1 MQYIQAVDRAGL
13 NKLLLD
19 SLEKFPNVRLYFR
32 HKLTGANFNSKVAWF
47 EKQGPSRSE
56 ADGIRNHSQ
65 NQHSS
70 NTQGRLDEVAV
81 KFDLLIGADGAHSAT
96 RYHMMKY
103 ARVTYQQ
110 EYIDTLWCEF
120 RIKPRT
126 SEPLFAMTPNYLHIW
141 PGTSFMFIAIPSL
154 DGSFTCTL
162 FAPSHQFDSLS
173 LSPTTDLESFF
184 KKNFP
189 GVCPDLIAPE
199 DLQMQFREN
208 PHLPLISIK
217 CTPYHYKSSV
227 VILGDAA
234 HAMVPF
240 YGQGMNAG
248 LEDVRVLFDFFA
260 KHGVYEPRPDN
271 TDAREN
277 VMCVAL
283 AEYTAQRT
291 PDAAAINDL
300 ALRNY
305 EEMRAGVQS
314 PLYKTRKWIEDRIH
328 LYMPSL
334 GWNTQY
340 GRVSFDNQRYSEVEK
355 AVRRQGR
362 ILLGTLISVSAGL
375 GVLAG
380 IGIFGS
386 LRMNVVRALGRVTR
400 QISR

>member
-1 MQYIQAVDRAGL
+1 M
-13 NKLLLD
+13 
-19 SLEKFPNVRLYFR
+19 
-32 HKLTGANFNSKVAWF
+32 AWF
-47 EKQGPSRSE
+47 EQQQPTPSYT
-56 ADGIRNHSQ
+56 DGVKHQFQ
-65 NQHSS
+65 NEHPG
-70 NTQGRLDEVAV
+70 NTQGRPDEVAV
-81 KFDLLIGADGAHSAT
+81 QFDLLIGADGAHSTT

-120 RIKPRT
+120 RIQPRPT
-126 SEPLFAMTPNYLHIW
+126 KSLFAFAMSPNHLHIW

-162 FAPSHQFDSLS
+162 FAPSHQFDSL
-173 LSPTTDLESFF
+173 LTSPATNLEPFF

-189 GVCPDLIAPE
+189 GVCPELIAPE
-199 DLQMQFREN
+199 DLQIQFCGN
-208 PHLPLISIK
+208 PHLPLISVK

-248 LEDVRVLFDFFA
+248 LEDVRILYEFFD
-260 KHGVYEPRPDN
+260 KHGVYEPRLC
-271 TDAREN
+271 DAKAQETARRE
-277 VMCVAL
+277 AL
-283 AEYTAQRT
+283 AEYTDQRT

-340 GRVSFDNQRYSEVEK
+340 SRVSFGNQRYSEVEK
-355 AVRRQGR
+355 AIQRQTS
-362 ILLGTLISVSAGL
+362 ILLGTLGL
-375 GVLAG
+375 GLVGLGSFAV
-380 IGIFGS
+380 ICIFSS
-386 LRMNVVRALGRVTR
+386 LKMKITKFLSR
-400 QISR
+400 QIRKVSRWV

>member
-1 MQYIQAVDRAGL
+1 M
-13 NKLLLD
+13 LLD
-19 SLEKFPNVRLYFR
+19 SLENLPNVRLHFR

-47 EKQGPSRSE
+47 EQQGQSPSE
-56 ADGIRNHSQ
+56 ADGTKNHSQ
-65 NQHSS
+65 NQHSRH
-70 NTQGRLDEVAV
+70 NQRRPDEVAV
-81 KFDLLIGADGAHSAT
+81 EFDLLIGADGAHSAT

-120 RIKPRT
+120 RIKPGT
-126 SEPLFAMTPNYLHIW
+126 SKSLFVMSPNHLHIW
-141 PGTSFMFIAIPSL
+141 PGTSCMFIAIPSL

-162 FAPSHQFDSLS
+162 FAPSHQFESLS
-173 LSPTTDLESFF
+173 ASPTTELEPFF

-199 DLQMQFREN
+199 DLQTQFCGN

-248 LEDVRVLFDFFA
+248 LEDVRVLFDFLDE
-260 KHGVYEPRPDN
+260 HGVYEPRLG
-271 TDAREN
+271 DANAQEIARG
-277 VMCVAL
+277 VAL

-355 AVRRQGR
+355 AVQRQGR
-362 ILLGTLISVSAGL
+362 ILVGTLGLAVVGL
-375 GVLAG
+375 GGLAG
-380 IGIFGS
+380 ICIFGT
-386 LRMNVVRALGRVTR
+386 LRLKIMRACGRVIR
-400 QISR
+400 

>member
-1 MQYIQAVDRAGL
+1 M
-13 NKLLLD
+13 LLD
-19 SLEKFPNVRLYFR
+19 SLEKLPNVRLYFR
-32 HKLTGANFNSKVAWF
+32 HKLTGANFDSKVAWF
-47 EKQGPSRSE
+47 EKQESSPSE
-56 ADGIRNHSQ
+56 VDGIRNSSQ

-70 NTQGRLDEVAV
+70 NTQGRPDEVAV
-81 KFDLLIGADGAHSAT
+81 KFDVLIGADGAHSAT

-126 SEPLFAMTPNYLHIW
+126 SESLFAMSPNYLHIW

-173 LSPTTDLESFF
+173 ASPTTELEPFF

-189 GVCPDLIAPE
+189 GVCPELIASE
-199 DLQMQFREN
+199 DLHMQFRGN

-217 CTPYHYKSSV
+217 CTPYHYKSCV

-248 LEDVRVLFDFFA
+248 LEDVRVLFDFFD
-260 KHGVYEPRPDN
+260 KHGVYDLRHDN
-271 TDAREN
+271 ADAQETARH
-277 VMCVAL
+277 VAL

-314 PLYKTRKWIEDRIH
+314 PSYKTRKWIEDRIH

-340 GRVSFDNQRYSEVEK
+340 GRVSFHNQRYSEVEQ
-355 AVRRQGR
+355 AVQRQGR
-362 ILLGTLISVSAGL
+362 ILLGMLGIVLVGL
-375 GVLAG
+375 GGFAG
-380 IGIFGS
+380 ICIFGS
-386 LRMNVVRALGRVTR
+386 LRMKIMRGLGRVTR
-400 QISR
+400 